1 MNRCPSSS
9 ASKSRPTC
17 EPHHW
22 HGLGLQG
29 RIQEMTGGAFA
40 LQGGQQVTRSDQLA
54 AWTELCRGRLE
65 ILPGGS
71 IRADNAATLLA
82 KTGARGLHF
91 RAPKLRNRD
100 QAAHPL
106 GSSDTGLHEVTD
118 PEVVRA
124 IRQAVS

>member
-1 MNRCPSSS
+1 MQ
-9 ASKSRPTC
+9 AC
-17 EPHHW
+17 ENIPLKILSE
-22 HGLGLQG
+22 G
-29 RIQEMTGGAFA
+29 GGAFFSPN
-40 LQGGQQVTRSDQLA
+40 LIWPCLLWS
-54 AWTELCRGRLE
+54 WTELCRGRLE